1 MFRMLP
7 FLAALLVALGL
18 LCSGTAHADAA
29 SRYQIFVPPNADN
42 NGRDVMLV
50 VTAVQPGTTLVDI
63 IDDAADGDADDTVLG
78 QALERGESYL
88 VRIRDGAVNDD
99 AGGAWDGD
107 FFTVEADAAVIVQ
120 MATASNWQ
128 HDWAPSESGA
138 YVGQSFFLYAPKS
151 SGADLDVDVFAYED
165 DVRVTVTDV
174 TTTPRTSTGHI
185 GVDLASQ
192 DVVLDS
198 ILHLGEDLR
207 VRRNLGLDVLDQG
220 RTYWVQATG
229 PVSVQYGHLDQVRGG
244 NQARD
249 GGGFVPSSN
258 GSATGSLYYFAIPHN
273 PALEREK
280 ELRVV
285 CYDDA
290 TTVTLEGAG
299 RYDVSFSPIA
309 TSILD
314 AGEHADWVGATDPV
328 FRDARVYRL
337 RVSPAHQR
345 CTVFEGNWMETG
357 RAGTSD
363 FASSVSSANGLRV
376 GQWFTPYIGPP
387 GFQYPITGIHGAFS
401 HLYVTSRD
409 GAQVTVR
416 DLDTDGTIVNEIVT
430 IPAGG
435 HHDVRIDT
443 ATYGQLTS
451 GGRRPYLELRSSAP
465 VSVIS
470 GNFNDNWMTY
480 LSSVMEPDPT
490 VAVELGDAA
499 LTCGGGTSVSVDC
512 THALGGALDDVVVEL
527 ELPNELAFTAG
538 TVPAALGTG
547 TSVTSGGRT
556 TWTWTTPSL
565 AAGADLSL
573 DGTLDLICGA
583 GCLPPALA
591 SVTVTCAGT
600 QLGRSYADVATANLT
615 LRPVAALD
623 VDAFLAQDDASGGGP
638 VALSFDAVGGTAPGS
653 LELTRASTPDGSES
667 TIASWTRTAG
677 TTPTT
682 FGHSDAGV
690 VGGRTYFYRLHLTE
704 GGCEQVIGPLSV
716 FVGSGSSSGIDGG
729 LESGLDTRPNESLG
743 ARLARRAVA
752 RTTQGRLDPAGWAS
766 IASTRNALDG
776 ARSPLTDLLPLEGP
790 GTSAPVDATPGDLPA
805 LTNARDVVAADY
817 VDAEGARVA
826 SVLVLESVGA
836 PYDHAKA
843 LCDRAGGA
851 ELDVADTT
859 WVADVELPRFG
870 LLHRDGARDH
880 AMEVRLY
887 ARDDGAFDLHGA
899 WLASQLPEAASTQRI
914 LTVQVWS
921 HVPGYEVTLLE
932 ELLAHVELGDRLGA
946 TPPRAHLA
954 SIAKRGG
961 EIAFRIMGEETSGD
975 TLRVT
980 SRDERGELTTRSRPV
995 ALGDVLEAEGVLDAT
1010 VELLDAGGEVLD
1022 RTWVSDGAW
1031 TLYDDALWGGRSVV
1045 HAFSD
1050 GTDGS
1055 GCPAAGAVPEGAL
1068 AFAGCARTHTT
1079 VDQAAGV
1086 ARHFGGGASKLDLE
1100 GFGTLAFQLAAEGTS
1115 SVEVCVESRDGR
1127 RACADAQANE
1137 GEVRLDLGAFAST
1150 GEGELCEGAPLD
1162 AVSLVTVTAP
1172 GPGERRVEAW
1182 GLRFLPGTPSAEPDC
1197 EAPAIAPALGCGNG
1211 PATGLVGWLALALL
1225 LMVRRHQV

>member
-1 MFRMLP
+1 MFRSLLR
-7 FLAALLVALGL
+7 LAVVLGALGL
-18 LCSGTAHADAA
+18 AGVGPAYADAA

-42 NGRDVMLV
+42 VGRDVMLV
-50 VTAVQPGTTLVDI
+50 VTAVQPGTTLVEI
-63 IDDAADGDADDTVLG
+63 IDDAADGDDDDTVLA
-78 QALERGESYL
+78 QPLTRGESYL

-107 FFTVEADAAVIVQ
+107 FFTVEADGAVIVQ

-138 YVGQSFFLYAPKS
+138 YVGQSFFLYAPRS
-151 SGADLDVDVFAYED
+151 SGADLDVDVFAYAD

-185 GVDLASQ
+185 TVDLASE
-192 DVVLDS
+192 DVILDS

-299 RYDVSFSPIA
+299 RYDTSFSPIGTA
-309 TSILD
+309 TLD
-314 AGEHADWVGATDPV
+314 AGEHADWVGASDPV
-328 FRDARVYRL
+328 FRDARMYRL
-337 RVSPAHQR
+337 SVSPAYQR

-357 RAGTSD
+357 SPGTSD

-376 GQWFTPYIGPP
+376 GQWFTPYLGPP
-387 GFQYPITGIHGAFS
+387 GFQFPVTGINGAFS

-430 IPAGG
+430 LPAGG
-435 HHDVRIDT
+435 YHDVRVDQ
-443 ATYGQLTS
+443 ATYTQLTT
-451 GGRRPYLELRSSAP
+451 GGRRPYLEVRSSAP
-465 VSVIS
+465 VSVVS

-490 VAVELGDAA
+490 VTVALGDAE
-499 LTCGGGTSVSVDC
+499 LTCGAGTTLNVDC
-512 THALGGALDDVVVEL
+512 AHALGGALDDVVVEL
-527 ELPNELAFTAG
+527 ELPSELGFTPG

-565 AAGADLSL
+565 AGGAGLGL
-573 DGTLDLICGA
+573 DGTLDLSCGA
-583 GCLPPALA
+583 SCLPPALA
-591 SVTVTCAGT
+591 SVTVSCTGT
-600 QLGRSYADVATANLT
+600 QLGRTYADVETANLA
-615 LRPVAALD
+615 LRPA
-623 VDAFLAQDDASGGGP
+623 VDLEIEGFLAQDDASGGGP
-638 VALSFDAVGGTAPGS
+638 VALSFEASGGGATAS
-653 LELTRASTPDGSES
+653 LELTRAGSPDGGETS
-667 TIASWTRTAG
+667 IATWSRPASA
-677 TTPTT
+677 TPTT
-682 FGHSDAGV
+682 FGHSDPGV
-690 VGGRTYFYRLHLTE
+690 VGGRTYFYRLHVTE
-704 GGCEQVIGPLSV
+704 GGCERVIGPLSV

-752 RTTQGRLDPAGWAS
+752 RTAEARLSPAAWAS
-766 IASTRNALDG
+766 IASTRSRLDG
-776 ARSPLTDLLPLEGP
+776 ERSPLADLLPPEGP

-817 VDAEGARVA
+817 IDAEGMRVA

-859 WVADVELPRFG
+859 WVAEVQLPRFG
-870 LLHRDGARDH
+870 LLHRNGARDH

-899 WLASQLPEAASTQRI
+899 WLASQLPEATPTQRV

-921 HVPGYEVTLLE
+921 PVPGHEVTLLE
-932 ELLAHVELGDRLGA
+932 ELLARVALGARLGA
-946 TPPRAHLA
+946 APPRAHLSA
-954 SIAKRGG
+954 IAKRGG
-961 EIAFRIMGEETSGD
+961 EITLHTLGEHAPGD
-975 TLRVT
+975 ALRVT
-980 SRDERGELTTRSRPV
+980 RRDERGELTTDTLPLEGRE
-995 ALGDVLEAEGVLDAT
+995 ALAAPGVLDAT
-1010 VELLDAGGEVLD
+1010 VELVDATGEVLD

-1031 TLYDDALWGGRSVV
+1031 TLYDDGLWGGQTAV

-1055 GCPAAGAVPEGAL
+1055 GCGDAPPAPFGAL
-1068 AFAGCARTHTT
+1068 AFAGCARTHAS
-1079 VDQAAGV
+1079 VDEAAGV
-1086 ARHFGGGASKLDLE
+1086 ARHFGGGASNLDLA
-1100 GFGTLAFQLAAEGTS
+1100 GFGALAFQLALEGTT
-1115 SVEVCVESRDGR
+1115 SVEVCLESRDGR
-1127 RACADAQANE
+1127 RACAETEAEA
-1137 GEVRLDLGAFAST
+1137 GAVRLDLGAFTTSL
-1150 GEGELCEGAPLD
+1150 EGAACEGAPLD
-1162 AVSLVTVTAP
+1162 AVSLLSVTAG
-1172 GPGERRVEAW
+1172 GPGERRVEVW
-1182 GLRFLPGTPSAEPDC
+1182 GLRFLPGTPSAAAC
-1197 EAPAIAPALGCGNG
+1197 EVAESAPARGCASGTT
-1211 PATGLVGWLALALL
+1211 TGMAGWLAVALFL
-1225 LMVRRHQV
+1225 LVRR